1 MRISIV
7 SLKPNVTPCTIFGSL
22 VKSTGVNNLMK
33 VLPTEKEMLFIFHG
47 KIKPG
52 IYVAEIAKTTAF
64 GIQNR
69 ETSKA

>member
-1 MRISIV
+1 
-7 SLKPNVTPCTIFGSL
+7 
-22 VKSTGVNNLMK
+22 MK

-69 ETSKA
+69 ETSKAQGNFNDLFKENEKYTIIIPEIK